1 MFSLN
6 KSSATAVRQRDAAI
20 STHKTKKN
28 TNPQNFESLS
38 ALMPANQA
46 GMTMGSIP
54 VMLDLSPLMSG
65 FLHHKEEKNLVDI
78 YKDIYLYDAIAGT
91 AVDLLS
97 FLPFSEFTLRGLTDA
112 QQRPFLE
119 SLERLNIYTLLP
131 EVSVD
136 YLVFGTFIG
145 SLIFNQEKKI
155 FIDIIPQDFKNCTI
169 TRLPFY
175 GVDPIINVSLP
186 KETVSVLTSSNARI
200 QQVVKTY
207 GRELIDKLVKGNLE
221 LDPLSTIYLPRR
233 TMSNAEGIS
242 YYRRIIPLYFLE
254 KNIFRG
260 TLVESVKRQR
270 AILHVTA
277 GDLDWEPTSEDL
289 AYISELFIN
298 ADNDPL
304 GAIIATRNGI
314 STNDIRCLSG
324 QTLINT
330 EKGLIKIQDLVD
342 HDLKTMVPGTE
353 VNLSLKVKTHTGA
366 YVPLKSWWYQGVKP
380 TLNLVLEDGTEIKA
394 TSEHQFLT
402 VDKLKLGFTKLG
414 DLQTSQY
421 VLRPLT
427 ITQRSYPEA
436 TDKQT
441 LNPKLAYCLAILL
454 NKGVVSDVCSESN
467 SDSDSDITISLS
479 LSSTVASQ
487 FYQFMNDLFGFK
499 LGTEIKSFA
508 LNQDPELQV
517 LSFSLVSSKSLVATL
532 TDLGFDLKR
541 RTEVPAC
548 IMQANQQNQLAF
560 ISGFF
565 DSSFSLNK
573 RRTDVGLAW
582 EIRPE
587 LSQSI
592 LSLLSE
598 LGLRGQLKPKKSGLV
613 LSLLSNPSLPFSL
626 TAPASL
632 TKQHGIPSQLV
643 RDFLQS
649 RLVNQDLVVNSSL
662 TDLMFYDDQGE
673 VVRVS
678 LDWRLFDS
686 SLLLYSDFDRGLL
699 ASALDLIKQVSKAA
713 YNNLILLFHNRMEF
727 CRIQS
732 IDRHQVEPVYDLTVD
747 PDYAPIFTANNICVH
762 NSGGDFWQIEGVW
775 SATFP
780 AKLKALNI
788 SEEFVNGSASVATME
803 ASMSGFVEQLRSY
816 RTMITRKLFYNKIF
830 PLISLT
836 NELYIDDQ
844 ARQRADELRAKAGR
858 NSDLSTL
865 LYQIQ
870 DTSSLLIPE
879 IDWEKNLKPEGDST
893 YIDILKTMTD
903 AGVPVPIRAMAAAG
917 GIKLDKVLRQSE
929 DDLALRKRLA
939 EYQDRIKELLP
950 KPEGDA
956 GGGGY
961 DGYSSAMSAM
971 YHELKP
977 EDQQKVLKDLQ
988 SLSKSALYQQH
999 KRPAI
1004 LDRKFNGEVTGT
1016 SKTGKPK
1023 SIYGQRTAN
1032 ERANLKIIK
1041 ALHAMR
1047 KDNKTL

>member
-6 KSSATAVRQRDAAI
+6 KSSLASNSAVRQRDAVI
-20 STHKTKKN
+20 STHKKAA
-28 TNPQNFESLS
+28 NPQNFESLS

-97 FLPFSEFTLRGLTDA
+97 FLPFSELTLRGLTDV

-145 SLIFNQEKKI
+145 SLIFNQEKRI

-186 KETVSVLTSSNARI
+186 KETVSILTSSNARI
-200 QQVVKTY
+200 QQVIKTY
-207 GRELIDKLVKGNLE
+207 GRDLIDKLVKGNIE

-270 AILHVTA
+270 AILHVMA
-277 GDLDWEPTSEDL
+277 GDLDWEPTAEDL
-289 AYISELFIN
+289 TYISELFIN

-330 EKGLIKIQDLVD
+330 NQGLIKIQDLVD
-342 HDLKTMVPGTE
+342 LDVDHKTLEPGTK
-353 VNLSLKVKTHTGA
+353 VDLQGKVKVRTYTGE
-366 YVPLKSWWYQGVKP
+366 YVPAQYWWYQGVKP
-380 TLNLVLEDGTEIKA
+380 TFNLALDDGTVVRA
-394 TSEHQFLT
+394 TEEHQFLT
-402 VDKLKLGFTKLG
+402 ILPDLKLGFVKLK
-414 DLQTSQY
+414 DLNLSHY
-421 VLRPLT
+421 LLKPLSPVLSHRTFSLPL
-427 ITQRSYPEA
+427 SPFNLPCM
-436 TDKQT
+436 TD
-441 LNPKLAYCLAILL
+441 KLAYCLAIIL
-454 NKGVVSDVCSESN
+454 NKG
-467 SDSDSDITISLS
+467 TIGNEGIRLKA
-479 LSSTVASQ
+479 LNAKVKDQ
-487 FYQFMNDLFGFK
+487 FDLFMQDLFGA
-499 LGTEIKSFA
+499 SA
-508 LNQDPELQV
+508 LSSSAVVD
-517 LSFSLVSSKSLVATL
+517 LVSQLL
-532 TDLGFDLKR
+532 NNPD
-541 RTEVPAC
+541 C
-548 IMQANQQNQLAF
+548 ILQADPQSQGGF
-560 ISGFF
+560 ISGFL
-565 DSSFSLNK
+565 DSAGRLKLRKKKNK
-573 RRTDVGLAW
+573 LAW
-582 EIRPE
+582 TWTQNQIETQTQIQKGQT
-587 LSQSI
+587 LDFD
-592 LSLLSE
+592 LVHALLND
-598 LGLRGQLKPKKSGLV
+598 LGLRSRLIVEGDSKVLRLSTRQVNLNLPLCIKLKNARIKKS
-613 LSLLSNPSLPFSL
+613 SKF
-626 TAPASL
+626 
-632 TKQHGIPSQLV
+632 GIPSQLV
-643 RDFLQS
+643 LDFMKS
-649 RLVNQDLVVNSSL
+649 RLVNQEDPES
-662 TDLMFYDDQGE
+662 FYNDEGQ
-673 VVRVS
+673 VVRLPLNWDSYFPKPVLTYAAFHQHK
-678 LDWRLFDS
+678 LDTA
-686 SLLLYSDFDRGLL
+686 LLLVH
-699 ASALDLIKQVSKAA
+699 QVSSRAHRHLT
-713 YNNLILLFHNRMEF
+713 YLFQTKLEF
-727 CRIQS
+727 
-732 IDRHQVEPVYDLTVD
+732 HHVNQVTPNPPEPVYDLTLG
-747 PDYAPIFTANNICVH
+747 PDCAPVFTANNVCVH
-762 NSGGDFWQIEGVW
+762 NSGGDFWQIESVW
-775 SATFP
+775 NSTFP

-844 ARQRADELRAKAGR
+844 ARKRADELRAKAGR

-939 EYQDRIKELLP
+939 EYQDKIKELAP
-950 KPEGDA
+950 KAAAEE
-956 GGGGY
+956 GGY
-961 DGYSSAMSAM
+961 EGYSAMSAM
-971 YHELKP
+971 YQELRP
-977 EDQQKVLKDLQ
+977 EDQQRVLKDLQ
-988 SLSKSALYQQH
+988 HLSKSSLYRQQP
-999 KRPAI
+999 RPSI
-1004 LDRKFNGEVTGT
+1004 LDRKFNPEITGT

-1023 SIYGQRTAN
+1023 LIYGQRTAN
-1032 ERANLKIIK
+1032 DQANLKIIK
-1041 ALHAMR
+1041 AMQAMR
-1047 KDNKTL
+1047 KNNKTL